1 MFVSTG
7 GIRASMRRL
16 AKGSQNLKEDVKYL
30 VFPTSGPVVVSMD
43 EELLKNVMTTFY
55 QHEQTVS
62 TV

>member
-1 MFVSTG
+1 
-7 GIRASMRRL
+7 MRRL

-43 EELLKNVMTTFY
+43 EELLKKVMTTFY